1 MLDMII
7 ATRKIKLIVL
17 VSGLLQLTACS
28 LFNIG
33 ESTFFCD
40 DPDNV
45 TALTC
50 KTPTAVYKS
59 TNGPLEINAH
69 DVPAGMTL
77 KEYKAKKAAKSAEQT
92 REVDS
97 AVNGAGAYPLPVRSA
112 AQVMRIWIAP
122 WEDKAG
128 DLHTPGLLFTEV
140 TPRKWNV
147 GETEFS
153 GNGVVIPHRV
163 VSAASSAPANNAIGA
178 IPTSRGSAYDS
189 SPMSGM
195 NLNSTI
201 AVSPS
206 SINDLATGV
215 ASPVQS
221 TQSLTVPTSPTSMEM
236 PKVNL
241 GY

>member
-1 MLDMII
+1 MII
-7 ATRKIKLIVL
+7 ATRKIKLLL
-17 VSGLLQLTACS
+17 VISGLLQLTACS

-33 ESTFFCD
+33 DSNFICD

-45 TALTC
+45 TGLTC

-77 KEYKAKKAAKSAEQT
+77 KEYKAQKASKAVEQT
-92 REVDS
+92 RQVDGT
-97 AVNGAGAYPLPVRSA
+97 VNGAGAYPLPVRSA

-122 WEDKAG
+122 WEDRAG

-163 VSAASSAPANNAIGA
+163 VSEAASAPSNSAIGA

-189 SPMSGM
+189 SPMSGV
-195 NLNSTI
+195 NLNSTM
-201 AVSPS
+201 AVPSS

-215 ASPVQS
+215 ASPVQN
-221 TQSLTVPTSPTSMEM
+221 TQSLTVPTSPTSMDM